1 MSMHVVL
8 AVSYV
13 PFEQFSWR
21 MLTLENSENKV
32 PRIFAPHGICI
43 SHSGRRIVIFYML
56 TIIIIHAY
64 NTDMLSGNIIS
75 WLVLLMTL
83 ATVSSSEHYHI
94 VPVDSIDLCHDYR
107 NGTCFTLEQL
117 VKTDVLSGENLTL
130 SFLPGDHVLTEPF
143 LIRNFSHVH
152 ITGQNTS
159 TPVVRLYENC
169 VIRFVNITELSFE
182 YLGFV
187 GANVAPPNVNQS
199 LIIIDSVHN
208 VYIKDC
214 YFTDFKLLDQ
224 AEIYLIK
231 MANTQT
237 ATIESTC
244 FRKITGPTLHIET
257 NYVNITHG
265 VFTRND
271 GCKVY
276 IQSNNTL
283 INNTE
288 FNNNN
293 AINGGAVEVISGTVV
308 ITRCNFTNNKF
319 GGAIHIGS
327 GSNVSISKC
336 KLINNEAKGWNGGA
350 TKAVIFPS
358 PTVSS

>member
-1 MSMHVVL
+1 M
-8 AVSYV
+8 
-13 PFEQFSWR
+13 
-21 MLTLENSENKV
+21 
-32 PRIFAPHGICI
+32 CI
-43 SHSGRRIVIFYML
+43 
-56 TIIIIHAY
+56 
-64 NTDMLSGNIIS
+64 
-75 WLVLLMTL
+75 
-83 ATVSSSEHYHI
+83 
-94 VPVDSIDLCHDYR
+94 
-107 NGTCFTLEQL
+107 
-117 VKTDVLSGENLTL
+117 
-130 SFLPGDHVLTEPF
+130 
-143 LIRNFSHVH
+143 
-152 ITGQNTS
+152 S
-159 TPVVRLYENC
+159 TPVVRLHETG
-169 VIRFVNITELSFE
+169 VIHFVNITELRFE
-182 YLGFV
+182 HLGFV
-187 GANVAPPNVNQS
+187 GANVVPPNFNQS
-199 LIIIDSVHN
+199 LIIIDSAHN

-244 FRKITGPTLHIET
+244 FRMITGRTLHIET

-271 GCKVY
+271 GSKVY

-293 AINGGAVEVISGTVV
+293 AMNGGAVEVISGTVV

-327 GSNVSISKC
+327 GSI
-336 KLINNEAKGWNGGA
+336 
-350 TKAVIFPS
+350 TYPS
-358 PTVSS
+358 PSVS